1 MTENNKSTKNS
12 IFNRI
17 TAISTIF
24 IACTAVGISIWQG
37 WETRRHNKL
46 SVKPILE
53 IHTSTTEAAPL
64 LGVWVENC
72 GTGPAIIKDMIVY
85 FDGQPI
91 KVDSK
96 EKAENIYRSAIILID
111 KVGLWHPHG
120 SGAVLKQGGK
130 ANIIS
135 YAKEN
140 WTIDGKEKFKKAL
153 SHLHFKFIYE
163 SVYTEKFEASN
174 EVQ

>member
-1 MTENNKSTKNS
+1 MTDAEFIIS
-12 IFNRI
+12 
-17 TAISTIF
+17 ISTIV
-24 IACTAVGISIWQG
+24 IACAAVGISVWQG
-37 WETRRHNKL
+37 WATRHHNKL

-53 IHTSTTEAAPL
+53 IHISTTSDGPL
-64 LGVWVENC
+64 MGVWVENC

-85 FDGQPI
+85 LDGQPT
-91 KVDSK
+91 KVDNQ
-96 EKAENIYRSAIILID
+96 EKAENIYRAANILSD
-111 KVGLWHPHG
+111 KVSLWHPHG

-140 WTIDGKEKFKKAL
+140 RTIDGKEKFKKAL